1 MNAELDRL
9 RRTIA
14 DKRSR
19 NDRLRAE
26 VERARAEA
34 DGSAPPRNPSAE
46 ANDRG
51 MALYREKRYAD
62 AAAAFEEAVRLGP
75 RNALAANNAGFTYF
89 KMKRYA
95 DAVTWFERTLAL
107 DPNRAIAHANLGDAY
122 LALGRSDDA
131 RREFETYLRMQP
143 NGSAAATVRRRLGA

>member
-1 MNAELDRL
+1 
-9 RRTIA
+9 
-14 DKRSR
+14 
-19 NDRLRAE
+19 
-26 VERARAEA
+26 
-34 DGSAPPRNPSAE
+34 
-46 ANDRG
+46 
-51 MALYREKRYAD
+51 
-62 AAAAFEEAVRLGP
+62 
-75 RNALAANNAGFTYF
+75 
-89 KMKRYA
+89 MKRYA